1 MTLQIRN
8 TSSASSAVAS
18 KHREHGQPLRAIGQ
32 ALRSGD
38 LEAASTAYSA
48 LADKASRFGGGNPD
62 SPFARLGAALS
73 AGDLAAAKSAFAA
86 IFKSR
91 VPAPGDERPTPP
103 AAVAA
108 SGATAPGPSGGLLNV
123 SA

>member
-8 TSSASSAVAS
+8 TPSASPAFAS

-48 LADKASRFGGGNPD
+48 LAEKASAFAGRNPD

-73 AGDLAAAKSAFAA
+73 AGDLAGAKSAFAA
-86 IFKSR
+86 IFTSR
-91 VPAPGDERPTPP
+91 VPAPGDELPTPP

-108 SGATAPGPSGGLLNV
+108 SSATTTGTSGSLLNV